1 MKSKLKTGTRCMYL
15 MYSPE
20 QNQTDAKVS
29 FFFNINEKLAS
40 ETV

>member
-1 MKSKLKTGTRCMYL
+1 MYL
-15 MYSPE
+15 VYSPE

-29 FFFNINEKLAS
+29 FFFINEKLAS